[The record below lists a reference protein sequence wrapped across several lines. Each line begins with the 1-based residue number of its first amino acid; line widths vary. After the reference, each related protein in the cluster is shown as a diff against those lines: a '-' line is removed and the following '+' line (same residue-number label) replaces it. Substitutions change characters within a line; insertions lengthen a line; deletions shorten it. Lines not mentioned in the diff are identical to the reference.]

1 MSTTS
6 IKIIDSE
13 TDKQRYTSYLLKDIQ
28 ALERMLTENKFEQ
41 GVQRIG
47 AEQEMVFINEAFRPA
62 FIGPKVKQRMNRP
75 YVTTEYAQFNL
86 EINLSPILF
95 NGSCLTELSEE
106 LTAKI
111 EEVEQEALRRNTQVL
126 LTGILPTIRK
136 SDTSPESMTPEP
148 RYQALLENVNRL
160 RGQQYE
166 FNIQGLDE
174 LITRDNPSTFGGCM
188 TSLQLHLQ
196 VDADKMVDMYN
207 WAQLIAAPTLACAT
221 YSPVFLG
228 KRLWHETR
236 IALLRQTT
244 DTRKPYSN
252 LTNEEARVS
261 FGNDWLR
268 ESVAEVFHDDV
279 AGYKAYLTKEFHE
292 NALEVL
298 DRGGVPKLE
307 ALNFHNGTIY
317 RWNRICYGVFQGKPH
332 LRIENRVLPAGPT
345 IEDELANTAFWL
357 GLMNALPERYQGLQQ
372 KIPFDRVKTN
382 FLKAAQLGIEV
393 EFEWLDRKLISARE
407 LILEELL
414 PLAHE
419 GLKKAGVNEKD
430 YTHYLDI
437 IRQRTESGRTGSRW
451 ILKSY
456 EQLLDQSITPDEA
469 WVAITAG
476 MLERQQSNQPVHTWE
491 LASVKEAGDWK
502 NRFWRLDQ
510 VMTKTIYTVE
520 ENDIVNLAAHIMSW
534 KKIGHIPV
542 ERNGELVG
550 IITKDSIINYYAS
563 NSSKDFAQT
572 PIRNV
577 MITNL
582 VTAQPDML
590 VADAI
595 DLIIKSDISCLPV
608 VEGKKLVGI
617 ITEHDFVHISRHLY
631 QELMDN
637 VEPS

>member
-1 MSTTS
+1 MANSS
-6 IKIIDSE
+6 IKIIKSE
-13 TDKQRYTSYLLKDIQ
+13 EDKQQYISSLLNDIQ
-28 ALERMLTENKFEQ
+28 ALEQMLAENKFEK

-47 AEQEMVFINEAFRPA
+47 AEQEMVFVDEAFRPA
-62 FIGPKVKQRMNRP
+62 FIGPEIKETMNRP
-75 YVTTEYAQFNL
+75 YVTTEYARFNL

-95 NGSCLTELSEE
+95 EGSCLTELKQELEE
-106 LTAKI
+106 KI
-111 EEVEQEALRRNTQVL
+111 SEVEQEAHQKNAQVL

-160 RGQQYE
+160 RGKQYE

-207 WAQLIAAPTLACAT
+207 WAQLISAPILACAT

-252 LTNEEARVS
+252 LINEEARVS
-261 FGNDWLR
+261 FGNDWLKN
-268 ESVAEVFHDDV
+268 SVAEIFHDDV
-279 AGYKAYLTKEFHE
+279 AGYKAYLTTEFQE
-292 NALEVL
+292 DALEVL
-298 DRGGVPKLE
+298 KQGGVPKLE

-332 LRIENRVLPAGPT
+332 LRIENRILPAGPT

-357 GLMNALPERYQGLQQ
+357 GLMNALPEQYRDIQE

-382 FLKAAQLGIEV
+382 FLKAARLGLEV

-419 GLKKAGVNEKD
+419 GLKKVGVNESD
-430 YTHYLDI
+430 CSHYLDI
-437 IRQRTESGRTGSRW
+437 IRKRTESGNTGSRW
-451 ILKSY
+451 MLQSY
-456 EQLLDQSITPDEA
+456 EQLLKQSTTPDEA

-476 MLERQQSNQPVHTWE
+476 MLERQQSNEPVHTWK

-502 NRFWRLDQ
+502 NRFWRLNQ
-510 VMTKTIYTVE
+510 VMTKTLYTVE
-520 ENDIVNLAAHIMSW
+520 ENDIVDLAAHIMSW

-542 ERNGELVG
+542 ERDGELVG
-550 IITKDSIINYYAS
+550 IITKDSIITYYAN
-563 NSSKDFAQT
+563 NSGEDFSQI
-572 PIRNV
+572 PIRKV
-577 MITNL
+577 MVTEP

-595 DLIIKSDISCLPV
+595 ELIVESNISCLPV
-608 VEGKKLVGI
+608 VKDKRLVGI

-637 VEPS
+637 VENS

>member
-1 MSTTS
+1 MANPG
-6 IKIIDSE
+6 IKIIDNE
-13 TDKQRYTSYLLKDIQ
+13 TDKQQYISHLLNDIR
-28 ALERMLTENKFEQ
+28 ALEQMLAEKTFEQ

-47 AEQEMVFINEAFRPA
+47 AEQEMVFVNEAFRPA
-62 FIGPKVKQRMNRP
+62 FIGPEVKRALDRP
-75 YVTTEYAQFNL
+75 YITTEYARFNL

-95 NGSCLTELSEE
+95 EDTCLAELKQELEE
-106 LTAKI
+106 KI
-111 EEVEQEALRRNTQVL
+111 KEVEQEAQKQNTQVL

-160 RGQQYE
+160 RGKQYE

-252 LTNEEARVS
+252 LINEEARVS
-261 FGNDWLR
+261 FGNDWLK
-268 ESVAEVFHDDV
+268 ESVAEIFHDDV
-279 AGYKAYLTKEFHE
+279 AGYKAYLTKEFNE

-298 DRGGVPKLE
+298 ERGEVPKLE

-332 LRIENRVLPAGPT
+332 LRIENRILPAGPT

-357 GLMNALPERYQGLQQ
+357 GLMNALPERYQDLQG
-372 KIPFDRVKTN
+372 KISFDRVKNN
-382 FLKAAQLGIEV
+382 FLKAARLGIEV
-393 EFEWLDRKLISARE
+393 EFEWLDRQLVSASE
-407 LILEELL
+407 LILNELL

-451 ILKSY
+451 VLQSY

-476 MLERQQSNQPVHTWE
+476 MLERQQSNQPIHTWE

-510 VMTKTIYTVE
+510 VMTKTLYTVE
-520 ENDIVNLAAHIMSW
+520 ENDIVDLAAHIMSW

-542 ERNGELVG
+542 ERDGELVG
-550 IITKDSIINYYAS
+550 IITKDSIITYYANHS
-563 NSSKDFAQT
+563 GEDFSQI
-572 PIRNV
+572 PIRKV
-577 MITNL
+577 M
-582 VTAQPDML
+582 VTEPVVAHPDML

-595 DLIIKSDISCLPV
+595 ELIIKSNISCLPV
-608 VEGKKLVGI
+608 VKDKRLVGI
-617 ITEHDFVHISRHLY
+617 VTEHDFVHISRHLY

-637 VEPS
+637 VEQS